1 MNLFPSRVLDG
12 EDSQVQQAMGFTK
25 SEEAHVCSLMQADSP
40 REQKDLG
47 AGICTLSPHPR
58 KTGLF

>member
-12 EDSQVQQAMGFTK
+12 EDSQQAMGFTK
-25 SEEAHVCSLMQADSP
+25 SEEACMCSLKQADFP
-40 REQKDLG
+40 REQEYSG
-47 AGICTLSPHPR
+47 ADICSLPAHPR